1 MPSDIVTIARE
12 NLSAVL
18 QPAVDPH
25 EIDLDLE
32 LTDYGLTSLQK
43 VLFLTRLC
51 EDLEVDL
58 AHLTERDV
66 AEMRTLHNV
75 VDILSRSTGK
85 AA

>member
-1 MPSDIVTIARE
+1 MPSDIETIARE
-12 NLSAVL
+12 NLSAAL

-25 EIDLDLE
+25 AIEPDVE

-51 EDLEVDL
+51 EDLTVDL
-58 AHLTERDV
+58 ALLTERDV
-66 AEMRTLHNV
+66 AGMRTLGDV
-75 VDILSRSTGK
+75 VGTLSRHAGK